1 MAQLAK
7 YIDITRTYLPVE
19 PESFTQ
25 SDHDTKGE
33 DTPEQRIPVMAY
45 EGYNFMPTQAG
56 YRSFFGLNSKLD
68 ISAIAVDVDHVLVIQ
83 KDDYTNFLVALA
95 SDGIYTKVGETDGAW
110 VHDVTLTAN
119 TEVAN
124 NPWSYCVI
132 GNTIFMY
139 RKGGSYVYKID
150 KDPVNFDANATTAAF
165 SSAVEASG
173 GNIDAGTYNFK
184 IATINS
190 DGVVGTG
197 SADYPVIT
205 TGTDKK
211 ITLNWSAVTGISA
224 FRIYYMQSSTNAYY
238 FDVGAVTTYLMGD
251 LTGTNQTYPPDLTEV
266 ETPAYGIQSLVPTTL
281 TMSGQVGIFRAGG
294 RLGFWDTDGAVA
306 WSSYTDKTDFTPSIT
321 TQANVATFTRVSG
334 NITTIKGQG
343 DGFVIYAS
351 KSIVQ
356 VVRDQGQVFGWKDN
370 VLSTLAGVAYAGQ
383 VAISNPDNTHFAW
396 TTNGLVRI
404 SNGDIEIITPE
415 VYDYLKSSLDP
426 IFLQVL
432 EGRYLFLQTTD
443 RDLLYG
449 RVQQETVTVKPP
461 KITLTSLA
469 TLSAVPLTGDGATKP
484 GYIRA
489 FLDALI
495 NDADQMTYMFAG
507 LDTLVDGEN
516 YPLYGSGYL
525 TRLNP
530 AAAGQFA
537 FDSHPAATI
546 TWTDTDSA
554 FINADGNAL
563 AARPNRSVVR
573 IGDINTTTV
582 SHSVNADY
590 ATAMAGANQVGDLVA
605 CDNITGAD
613 AFINAIIIWQRELKY
628 ARDMANAI
636 KNKVE
641 GYGTLSFAIA
651 TGYNRDT
658 GELYFPAV
666 SSPHVPDNTILPMAK
681 ETTEILKLDIPWQL
695 SGETYGLHETLFTLH
710 QSIIGVMEYT
720 FYKEA
725 WTSSPTITGYLV
737 SGAYGAGTYPTELAA
752 INAAKAAWA
761 VAYPAQPYVWKTV
774 AYGNGIKLVDNYGY
788 WDAQPT
794 EYQVATV
801 VPVIDA
807 VNVYVR
813 FYARR
818 RYKEL
823 PECEAVL
830 AAYITASEYADWDAT
845 AEEFVPTAGTPQ
857 TLSDIAPF
865 CTVGEGRNTTMGGVA
880 VNRFYTDTGNMSGA
894 DASVVLA
901 GGTYT
906 YDSDLLIEDVDFPT
920 GSYSLITGSPTP
932 FYPTFVG
939 ALVYDTFYKKWGKM
953 KAEHKILANLAPINT
968 ETSSPIPYIAFG
980 VNGALL
986 KEDGFIYSFDANPSD
1001 AYIKYGKIGL
1011 FRLGMTTLQEVILQ
1025 FHLLSTGTV
1034 KVETSL
1040 DGKTVEASLTKQED
1054 FTDVRNITFKTG
1066 STGRWHNLIISG
1078 QFDLTYIQVVAYR
1091 SGRR

>member
-19 PESFTQ
+19 PEAFTQ
-25 SDHDTKGE
+25 SEHDTKGE

-56 YRSFFGLNSKLD
+56 YRSFFGMNSKLD

-110 VHDVTLTAN
+110 VHAVTLTAN
-119 TEVAN
+119 TEAAN

-150 KDPVNFDANATTAAF
+150 KDPVNFDANATTAVF
-165 SSAVEASG
+165 SSAVEAAG

-190 DGVVGTG
+190 DGVVGTA

-224 FRIYYMQSSTNAYY
+224 FRIYYMQSGTNAYY
-238 FDVGAVTTYLMGD
+238 FDVGAVTTYLMGS
-251 LTGTNQTYPPDLTEV
+251 LAGINRTYPPDLTEV

-383 VAISNPDNTHFAW
+383 VAVSNPDNTHFAW

-461 KITLTSLA
+461 KITLTSLG
-469 TLSAVPLTGDGATKP
+469 TLAAVPLLGDGATKP

-489 FLDALI
+489 FLNALT
-495 NDADQMTYMFAG
+495 NDTNQMTYMFAG
-507 LDTLVDGEN
+507 VDTLIDGEN

-530 AAAGQFA
+530 TSSGRFA
-537 FDSHPAATI
+537 FDVSPTSAI
-546 TWTDTDSA
+546 TWTATNSIFVGPDDA
-554 FINADGNAL
+554 AL
-563 AARPNRSVVR
+563 AAKPNSGVTV

-582 SHSVNADY
+582 SHSVNTYY
-590 ATAMAGANQVGDLVA
+590 ATAMAGSDQVGDGVA
-605 CDNITGAD
+605 SALIEGPDS
-613 AFINAIIIWQRELKY
+613 FINAIIIWQRELKW
-628 ARDMANAI
+628 ARDRANAI

-641 GYGTLSFAIA
+641 GYGTLAAAVTPTYNSA
-651 TGYNRDT
+651 TGVFTYVGSN
-658 GELYFPAV
+658 
-666 SSPHVPDNTILPMAK
+666 SHVPSGTVLPMAK
-681 ETTEILKLDIPWQL
+681 VTTQLLQLDIPWQL
-695 SGETYGLHETLFTLH
+695 GTEHYGLYETIYMLH

-720 FYKEA
+720 FFKEV
-725 WTSSPTITGYLV
+725 WTDTPEITGYRV
-737 SGAYGAGTYPTELAA
+737 SGYGAGTYTTQLAA
-752 INAAKAAWA
+752 INAAKAAWNA
-761 VAYPAQPYVWKTV
+761 AFSHDHIWKTNE
-774 AYGNGIKLVDNYGY
+774 ASGIIILIDNYGY
-788 WDAQPT
+788 WDTFPT
-794 EYQVATV
+794 QYAVATIT
-801 VPVIDA
+801 PVFGTFNI
-807 VNVYVR
+807 YER
-813 FYARR
+813 FYVRR

-830 AAYITASEYADWDAT
+830 ACYITATEYADWDAT
-845 AEEFVPTAGTPQ
+845 AGEFVPTAGTPQ
-857 TLSDIAPF
+857 TLSDVSPF
-865 CTVGEGRNTTMGGVA
+865 CVVADSGNNTMGGVA

-894 DASVVLA
+894 DASV
-901 GGTYT
+901 GTYT
-906 YDSDLLIEDVDFPT
+906 YDPDLLVEDVDFPT

-953 KAEHKILANLAPINT
+953 KADHKILANLAPINT

-980 VNGALL
+980 VQGALL